1 MWQLIWWLAN
11 SDILMQNK
19 ATTFFLF
26 LSDNLYVKYFL
37 FYIYE
42 TQEMSQTIP
51 SKLISKINQKLALIQ
66 SGLIFLL
73 ACVCVM
79 CKNKCVDISFFSQW
93 KM

>member
-1 MWQLIWWLAN
+1 MWPLIWWLAN

-19 ATTFFLF
+19 ATTLFLF

-51 SKLISKINQKLALIQ
+51 SQLISKITQKLTLIQ

-79 CKNKCVDISFFSQW
+79 CKNKSVDISFFSQW